1 MDVIVVA
8 MQSMMEVESR
18 GAEGGP
24 EKYFRKG
31 SSPMEE
37 GRLRKITSTSS
48 AIDFPNGVGFT
59 SACRV
64 KLIWN
69 RKTWNEWAVESIQY
83 AVLGC

>member
-1 MDVIVVA
+1 MKA
-8 MQSMMEVESR
+8 EVR
-18 GAEGGP
+18 KGP

-48 AIDFPNGVGFT
+48 DVELVNGVGFA

-64 KLIWN
+64 KLVWN
-69 RKTWNEWAVESIQY
+69 RKT
-83 AVLGC
+83 